1 VLDRYQDLAH
11 QVGST
16 GVLDV
21 APDGHDGHFIAD
33 GVEVARDDDLGGGVG
48 VEDLVDEPADLQGL
62 RHPFHR
68 GYEGALG
75 PGVGGP
81 PGVAVDVLAGDVGRD
96 LRLQVHV
103 DYVQSVPAGQVELHV
118 QDAPLDTYRDD
129 AVH

>member
-1 VLDRYQDLAH
+1 LCAIRRKRQQLANDAE
-11 QVGST
+11 
-16 GVLDV
+16 LWAE
-21 APDGHDGHFIAD
+21 APRG

-48 VEDLVDEPADLQGL
+48 VEDLVDEPANLQGL

-81 PGVAVDVLAGDVGRD
+81 PGVAVDLLAGDVGRD

-118 QDAPLDTYRDD
+118 QEGPLETYRDD